1 MSDEQPFLMPGV
13 FSRRFILVSL
23 VIIVL
28 TSVAVIF
35 FDNTDDEAFNI
46 MEFNPI
52 DTTTPAPYKARTPE
66 VNTDTTM
73 QPVE

>member
-13 FSRRFILVSL
+13 FSRRFILISL

-28 TSVAVIF
+28 TTIAVVF
-35 FDNTDDEAFNI
+35 FDNTDDEAFNF

-52 DTTTPAPYKARTPE
+52 DTTTPAPYKARNPE
-66 VNTDTTM
+66 VITDTSMMPT
-73 QPVE
+73 E